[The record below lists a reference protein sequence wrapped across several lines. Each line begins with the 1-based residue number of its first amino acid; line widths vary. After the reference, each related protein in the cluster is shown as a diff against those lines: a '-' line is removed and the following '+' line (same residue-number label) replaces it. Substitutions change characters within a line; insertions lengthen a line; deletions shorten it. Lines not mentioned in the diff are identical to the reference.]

1 MREMTSP
8 TQAMTPQ
15 KEELPAGG
23 ASIRSLIAAL
33 IGLKIGRAF
42 AWRTLV
48 AAELVFGA
56 SGGDGGA

>member
-1 MREMTSP
+1 
-8 TQAMTPQ
+8 MTPQ